1 MLFTLSKTNHAAFAP
16 RVKAFSKYFTGLLI
30 SDLLLASWALS
41 TTLAPGLAAKPAA
54 IPVSA
59 FEQSPQEFPTALHPP
74 HIELLMKCYG
84 RKIAMPNRETTNGAD
99 LQSIDKKSHQ
109 MVM

>member
-1 MLFTLSKTNHAAFAP
+1 VGAEHNLGS
-16 RVKAFSKYFTGLLI
+16 RFSV
-30 SDLLLASWALS
+30 
-41 TTLAPGLAAKPAA
+41 KPAA

-59 FEQSPQEFPTALHPP
+59 FEQLSQEFPTALHPS

-84 RKIAMPNRETTNGAD
+84 RKIARPNRETTNGAD
-99 LQSIDKKSHQ
+99 LQSTDKKSHP